1 MHTSTQG
8 SSREAGF
15 TLIELL
21 VVISIISCLVSLLL
35 PAVQSAREKANADGN
50 RSNLVKLAAAIE
62 AYQSLNGHF
71 PTSIALLSQTGLSQE
86 LLSGESGG
94 YRYKIMSVS
103 SNGFIVQGV
112 PAAPGETGV
121 ESCTFNHGKVMNCGE
136 TPGAP
141 EKARNMW
148 LRVAAP
154 GGTYDVSLC
163 AGASAQTSPKQ
174 IRDHLADRSTLT
186 DTFQNLDADKDG
198 EVSMSEILQSSP
210 GSAEM
215 NNEYGLFLADL
226 KHEMALG
233 MANEHIENLPGIRL
247 TDLASE
253 LHLRSG
259 SVEALQHISG
269 TAGVNMKLRPST
281 IVKCLSV
288 WLGTRVC
295 RTP

>member
-94 YRYKIMSVS
+94 YRYKIRSVS
-103 SNGFIVQGV
+103 SNVFIVQGV

-148 LRVAAP
+148 LRVAAL
-154 GGTYDVSLC
+154 GARTTSHFVLGT
-163 AGASAQTSPKQ
+163 SAQTSPKQ

-253 LHLRSG
+253 LICDPDQSKPCN
-259 SVEALQHISG
+259 IFPG
-269 TAGVNMKLRPST
+269 TSRVVLAMKLRPST
-281 IVKCLSV
+281 RITIVLSV
-288 WLGTRVC
+288 
-295 RTP
+295 